1 MRSRTVVSAAANYK
15 FITFSS
21 ETIMSQLKHSIH
33 YHKFVTYKLDTLLKE
48 AKTLYE
54 L

>member
-1 MRSRTVVSAAANYK
+1 MVSAAANYE
-15 FITFSS
+15 FIIISS
-21 ETIMSQLKHSIH
+21 ETIMSQMKHSIY